1 MLCLSNVRSL
11 GGSKLPSDIG
21 LLSADMTA
29 FPPLAPVKSGL
40 FSHQGAQP
48 VEPTFQALLLLPQPR
63 NGQAINCVYYGYGML
78 CLDSCCGFV
87 ITHSC
92 QSYRSRGRSD
102 PILPGVRGG
111 SRTGGRFCRAVQA
124 AAAAWWS
131 VSIYGPHV
139 RTSIKHPSIH
149 LTASLAGRKKKTT
162 AAAQHSTGTAQA
174 HCTTEQDRTRQG
186 TAHNNDNNNNNKTRL
201 PCPNGKVAVCRCRLL
216 YAGSSHFSWPHLANP
231 SDLPQA
237 LVGDRQPASQLNKR
251 IGRQTSA
258 TPPPKVF
265 PGRGPPELHRLHAVG
280 SLCCNLFP
288 TSPPPPLPVLS
299 VLSCLVQPSLIQS
312 SRAEPSPVPCSYPC
326 AVSSSRRSRDSVQWW
341 LSLPI
346 SLPACSPVPIS
357 AALD

>member
-1 MLCLSNVRSL
+1 M
-11 GGSKLPSDIG
+11 
-21 LLSADMTA
+21 
-29 FPPLAPVKSGL
+29 
-40 FSHQGAQP
+40 
-48 VEPTFQALLLLPQPR
+48 EPTFQHCCCRSRAMARLSTVCTMAMLCYVLTLAVALSLRQLPVLPQPR
-63 NGQAINCVYYGYGML
+63 AIRPDPSWGRWRVSNWWEILSSCASCSCRVVVCQHLWPPRTYINQA
-78 CLDSCCGFV
+78 
-87 ITHSC
+87 
-92 QSYRSRGRSD
+92 
-102 PILPGVRGG
+102 
-111 SRTGGRFCRAVQA
+111 
-124 AAAAWWS
+124 
-131 VSIYGPHV
+131 SI
-139 RTSIKHPSIH
+139 HPSH
-149 LTASLAGRKKKTT
+149 CLAGGGKKKDNSRST
-162 AAAQHSTGTAQA
+162 AQHSTGTAQA

-186 TAHNNDNNNNNKTRL
+186 TAHNNDNNNKTRL
-201 PCPNGKVAVCRCRLL
+201 PCPNGKVAVCRWRLL

-288 TSPPPPLPVLS
+288 RSPPPPLPVLS

>member
-1 MLCLSNVRSL
+1 
-11 GGSKLPSDIG
+11 
-21 LLSADMTA
+21 
-29 FPPLAPVKSGL
+29 
-40 FSHQGAQP
+40 
-48 VEPTFQALLLLPQPR
+48 
-63 NGQAINCVYYGYGML
+63 ML

-87 ITHSC
+87 ITPVASLTAAAGDPT
-92 QSYRSRGRSD
+92 RSFLGSVAGLELVGD
-102 PILPGVRGG
+102 FVELCKLQLPRGG
-111 SRTGGRFCRAVQA
+111 LSALMAPTYVHQ
-124 AAAAWWS
+124 S
-131 VSIYGPHV
+131 SI
-139 RTSIKHPSIH
+139 HPSI
-149 LTASLAGRKKKTT
+149 SLPRWRKKKKTT

-174 HCTTEQDRTRQG
+174 YCTTEQDRTRQG
-186 TAHNNDNNNNNKTRL
+186 TAHNNDNNNKTRL